1 MCIRDR
7 CQVIPMNEKTEETFQ
22 HSSKRSLQ
30 ENNVLKTSTEDPEQG
45 GRRKRPP
52 SQDTP
57 TKLSVQGS
65 GDELDDPKN
74 IIEVVPKKPKKKKK
88 AIFSK
93 QSPKILLFTLYY
105 LRLIMGIGF
114 SAFFTQIKDS
124 LILNSCLT
132 TGAALL
138 SFIPLK
144 IIQLIFYCKNVV
156 SKILFSLIFFGVF
169 GFSLLIA
176 YHYYQSMNK
185 HEATIWGYG
194 SSAMIIV
201 DTILSLL
208 PLRFLKYKFELYFQK
223 QKTVEAQ
230 FVIDKILN

>member
-1 MCIRDR
+1 MVFTILSLFFFFNDTATTEIYTLHIVGSVRCVQETGINAEYMGDR
-7 CQVIPMNEKTEETFQ
+7 QVKIHQQSFLF
-22 HSSKRSLQ
+22 R
-30 ENNVLKTSTEDPEQG
+30 VLVM
-45 GRRKRPP
+45 
-52 SQDTP
+52 SQMTQRIQQ
-57 TKLSVQGS
+57 KWYQ
-65 GDELDDPKN
+65 
-74 IIEVVPKKPKKKKK
+74 KKPKKKKK